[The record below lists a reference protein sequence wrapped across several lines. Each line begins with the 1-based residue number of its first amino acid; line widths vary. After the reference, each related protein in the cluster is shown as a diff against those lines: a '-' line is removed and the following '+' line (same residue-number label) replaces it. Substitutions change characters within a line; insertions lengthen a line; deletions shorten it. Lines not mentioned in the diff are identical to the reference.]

1 MLTVE
6 TPNDLKSHV
15 GADLGVSRWVEVD
28 QDMIQAFADAT
39 GDHQWIHVDV
49 ERAKNEMPGGKCI
62 AHGFLTLSLIPQLM
76 YEMVKVEK
84 LKNGINYGSNKLRFT
99 NMVPSGSKVRLGMK
113 IKEVNDMGG
122 GGTQMVTE
130 ARMEIDGQERP
141 ALVAETITA
150 YFG

>member
-99 NMVPSGSKVRLGMK
+99 NMVPAGSKVRLGMK

-122 GGTQMVTE
+122 GGTQLITE
-130 ARMEIDGQERP
+130 TRMAIDGQERP

-150 YFG
+150 YFA

>member
-6 TPNDLKSHV
+6 TPNDLKNHV

-99 NMVPSGSKVRLGMK
+99 NMVPAGSKVRLGMK

-122 GGTQMVTE
+122 GGTQLVTE
-130 ARMEIDGQERP
+130 TRMEIDGQERP

-150 YFG
+150 YFA